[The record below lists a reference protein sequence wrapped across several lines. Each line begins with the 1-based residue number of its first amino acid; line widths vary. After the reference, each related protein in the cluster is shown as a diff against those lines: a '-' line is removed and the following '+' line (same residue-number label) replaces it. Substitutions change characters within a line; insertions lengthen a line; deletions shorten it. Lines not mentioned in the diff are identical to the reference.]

1 MNLRAWFFLLVVR
14 PLLSLIL
21 GAQVRHRERLPLNGP
36 AIIAANHNSHL
47 DTLILLT
54 LFPIRQLRL
63 VRPVAAADYFLR
75 GRFRSWFALT
85 IIGIIPVVRGGPG
98 GRNPLA
104 DCEAALDR
112 GEILLLYPEGSRGA
126 PEVLSGFKRGVAHL
140 ARARP
145 TAPVFPLFLYGLG
158 KALPKDEFLLVP
170 FNCQIA
176 IGEPLFGREDM
187 DGFMADLQAR
197 MTALS
202 AEIPRP
208 LWS

>member
-1 MNLRAWFFLLVVR
+1 VSRLRSAFFLLLVR
-14 PLLSLIL
+14 PLLMLIL
-21 GAQVRHRERLPLNGP
+21 GAQVHHRERLPLNGP
-36 AIIAANHNSHL
+36 AMIAANHNSHL

-63 VRPVAAADYFLR
+63 LRPVAAADYFLR
-75 GRFRSWFALT
+75 GKFRTWFALC
-85 IIGIIPVVRGGPG
+85 IIGIIPVVRGGH

-112 GEILLLYPEGSRGA
+112 GEILILFPEGSRGT
-126 PEVLSGFKRGVAHL
+126 PEVLSQFKRGIAHL
-140 ARARP
+140 AHSHPAV
-145 TAPVFPLFLYGLG
+145 PVHPIFLYGLG

-176 IGEPLFGREDM
+176 IGEALFWQEDM
-187 DGFMADLQAR
+187 DGFMTSLRDR
-197 MTALS
+197 MAALS
-202 AEIPRP
+202 AEIAKP